1 MRQASKGGIQLHFA
15 DNDTGGNGG
24 KRLAT
29 GLAVSVLAHSLLLV
43 ADRLHRPV
51 REMAPDDRHR
61 PLSVWIQP
69 PPPPVVTAAAPTR
82 RLAPTARP
90 RPARSR
96 RIIAI
101 EPQPAALPDPATVV
115 VAPAEPNLRFDMET
129 ARLAARGMAGEPVL
143 TAQGRVKERRIAS
156 ETKLARDIDRAE
168 RRDCKDGIPGGLLAP
183 LYLLM
188 EKKDHGCKW

>member
-1 MRQASKGGIQLHFA
+1 MHFA
-15 DNDTGGNGG
+15 DNGSGGSGG

-29 GLAVSVLAHSLLLV
+29 GLAVSALAHTLLLV
-43 ADRLHRPV
+43 ADRLYLPMPEPVPERPQ
-51 REMAPDDRHR
+51 RT
-61 PLSVWIQP
+61 LSVWIQP
-69 PPPPVVTAAAPTR
+69 PQPPVATVPAATR
-82 RLAPTARP
+82 PKVP
-90 RPARSR
+90 PATPLRDKPR

-101 EPQPAALPDPATVV
+101 APQPAAPPDPATVV
-115 VAPAEPNLRFDMET
+115 IAPAEPAQRFDMDA

-143 TAQGRVKERRIAS
+143 TAQGRVLERRIAS